1 MHPVDSALVK
11 RVQRNEAGAMDELIR
26 ATYSD
31 VFSLC
36 RRMLG
41 NREDAADATQEVFIR
56 VVRGVLAFRGESA
69 FATWLHSVTVNVCLS
84 HIKKRQRVPSAGF
97 QDFDVTAQD
106 LAASDDV
113 EDTVATSID
122 SADLAARMGWALDQ
136 LPDDAR
142 TVVVLRDVQ
151 ELSTKEVAA
160 MLDVSESVVK
170 VRLHRAHARLREL
183 IGHQRSDDD

>member
-1 MHPVDSALVK
+1 MKPVDGALVK
-11 RVQRNEAGAMDELIR
+11 RVQRNETGAMDELIR
-26 ATYSD
+26 STYAD
-31 VFSLC
+31 VFQLC

-41 NREDAADATQEVFIR
+41 NQEDAKDATQEVFIR
-56 VVRGVLAFRGESA
+56 VVKGVIAFRAEAA
-69 FATWLHSVTVNVCLS
+69 FSTWLHSVTVNVCLTQ
-84 HIKKRQRVPSAGF
+84 IKKRQRTPSAGF
-97 QDFDVTAQD
+97 GDFDVTAAD

-113 EDTVATSID
+113 EDTVTTELSN
-122 SADLAARMGWALDQ
+122 ADLAARTSWALDQ

-183 IGHQRSDDD
+183 IGQDRDNDE